1 MIIRKKNLYNE
12 IYNEKILKTKIMS
25 NVFEATDFHSR
36 RIREA
41 GFYYICWLI
50 ELIDSVL
57 KKDKNCYS
65 QTFLKY
71 CKYIK
76 K

>member
-1 MIIRKKNLYNE
+1 
-12 IYNEKILKTKIMS
+12 MS